1 MAVLVDDLLELL
13 DSTFVLFD
21 DRQEGVLKV
30 LKQRDD
36 GLRTCFVGVQNL
48 RSLDPRQTVLGFS
61 SHERKHPTVFAFPES
76 PTFVRYSGSNELNS
90 YEKDFISL
98 ILKAYKAEP
107 ITGSRCFYGKKS
119 GRFVSIGP
127 VNLPVTRLFVE
138 EIILESREKR
148 VSRVDVLAF
157 EFEMGLFPNIL
168 DVAKSKGIDLSLKY
182 IPRDVFDKRA
192 VAKDQ
197 IVFNDVSYI
206 EVKPHFKKNTVSIE
220 LIDFAVFYNQDTLA
234 N

>member
-90 YEKDFISL
+90 YVRRTHTYAACVSRSLEGRSIPQQVALHRLKGEPMPPRLSAPVSAHTGSDISADG
-98 ILKAYKAEP
+98 ILNSTYVESIQQSQSAVNKEP
-107 ITGSRCFYGKKS
+107 IARRSAA
-119 GRFVSIGP
+119 
-127 VNLPVTRLFVE
+127 E
-138 EIILESREKR
+138 
-148 VSRVDVLAF
+148 
-157 EFEMGLFPNIL
+157 
-168 DVAKSKGIDLSLKY
+168 
-182 IPRDVFDKRA
+182 RDVRWARRIALSSGVIIHRNPSRSARSIHSVTIMRRPPA
-192 VAKDQ
+192 VESPLRSRMATSR
-197 IVFNDVSYI
+197 IHS
-206 EVKPHFKKNTVSIE
+206 
-220 LIDFAVFYNQDTLA
+220 
-234 N
+234 

>member
-90 YEKDFISL
+90 YRQTQKLESLGILAGGIAHDFNNL
-98 ILKAYKAEP
+98 L
-107 ITGSRCFYGKKS
+107 TGVYG
-119 GRFVSIGP
+119 
-127 VNLPVTRLFVE
+127 FVE
-138 EIILESREKR
+138 
-148 VSRVDVLAF
+148 LARG
-157 EFEMGLFPNIL
+157 E
-168 DVAKSKGIDLSLKY
+168 AK
-182 IPRDVFDKRA
+182 
-192 VAKDQ
+192 
-197 IVFNDVSYI
+197 
-206 EVKPHFKKNTVSIE
+206 
-220 LIDFAVFYNQDTLA
+220 
-234 N
+234 

>member
-90 YEKDFISL
+90 YEINRIHL
-98 ILKAYKAEP
+98 Y
-107 ITGSRCFYGKKS
+107 TYGDS
-119 GRFVSIGP
+119 G
-127 VNLPVTRLFVE
+127 
-138 EIILESREKR
+138 
-148 VSRVDVLAF
+148 
-157 EFEMGLFPNIL
+157 
-168 DVAKSKGIDLSLKY
+168 KGIAYWSPMMLELNDIYYEDEYENLQQAEK
-182 IPRDVFDKRA
+182 DKILAR
-192 VAKDQ
+192 
-197 IVFNDVSYI
+197 I
-206 EVKPHFKKNTVSIE
+206 EVEKGNIT
-220 LIDFAVFYNQDTLA
+220 
-234 N
+234 